1 MYLSTGSRSFE
12 HLRACSSLPTCCH
25 WSVPHE
31 WPARTAAT
39 RTECWTAALLT
50 LLLRSPISATLLH
63 QQDTAA
69 PSNLLL
75 VCDVSVP
82 RALRLVFPRLPAP
95 VALAAKSHPHP
106 TRRLR
111 RARRPSRPARCSPER
126 RTDAPP
132 GSVNSTTPAQSGRS
146 QAVVAF
152 EKLICPIPEYMWPCI
167 SQHHTHTLHRLR
179 HGSSPAVVFTCKS
192 RDLRNQRPGD

>member
-1 MYLSTGSRSFE
+1 MSTGSRSFE

-39 RTECWTAALLT
+39 RPECQTAALL
-50 LLLRSPISATLLH
+50 LPLLRLSISATLLH

-69 PSNLLL
+69 PSTLLS

-82 RALRLVFPRLPAP
+82 RALRPVFPRLPAP
-95 VALAAKSHPHP
+95 VAVAATSHPHP
-106 TRRLR
+106 ARRLR
-111 RARRPSRPARCSPER
+111 RAPQPSKPARCSLER

-132 GSVNSTTPAQSGRS
+132 GSVNSTTPAQSGHF
-146 QAVVAF
+146 QGVVALWCCCF
-152 EKLICPIPEYMWPCI
+152 ETPDPPHI
-167 SQHHTHTLHRLR
+167 R
-179 HGSSPAVVFTCKS
+179 V
-192 RDLRNQRPGD
+192 